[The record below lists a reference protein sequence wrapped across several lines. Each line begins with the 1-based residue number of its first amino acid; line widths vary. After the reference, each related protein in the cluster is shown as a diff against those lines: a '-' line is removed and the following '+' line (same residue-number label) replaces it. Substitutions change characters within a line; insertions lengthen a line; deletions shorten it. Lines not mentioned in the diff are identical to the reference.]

1 MQGPLRSRRD
11 KPEYANLAGFSTA
24 DPLGIAF
31 TLRLSDRGLARLGKL
46 GLVLFKTAAQ
56 LAFTARRVGAELC
69 FGRAGVA
76 QLTFA

>member
-1 MQGPLRSRRD
+1 MQTWQDFQQQILWESPS
-11 KPEYANLAGFSTA
+11 P
-24 DPLGIAF
+24 
-31 TLRLSDRGLARLGKL
+31 LRLSDRGLARLGKL